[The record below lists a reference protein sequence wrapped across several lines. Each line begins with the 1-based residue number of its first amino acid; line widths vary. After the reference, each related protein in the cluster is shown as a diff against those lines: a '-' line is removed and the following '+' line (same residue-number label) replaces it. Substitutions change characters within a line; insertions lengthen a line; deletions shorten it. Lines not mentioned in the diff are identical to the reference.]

1 MGLISPKT
9 REAIKGAIDK
19 MDVAKLK
26 MVFANV
32 FMVSLVW
39 FLVFLNFVKQLVQPI
54 YRFGNEV
61 FTITVCN
68 SSLSFKIHINVIYHY
83 TFHHYFWIWH
93 LAGQVTLANFV
104 TITKAHMEV

>member
-54 YRFGNEV
+54 YRSGNEV
-61 FTITVCN
+61 FTITGYN
-68 SSLSFKIHINVIYHY
+68 LSLGFKIHIVYNCCDVIYQTSY
-83 TFHHYFWIWH
+83 TFSSLLLD
-93 LAGQVTLANFV
+93 LASGRPGY
-104 TITKAHMEV
+104 IS